1 MTPTLLY
8 DRKKHER
15 IDEKNLIPGWQ
26 MASVKDIKQ
35 VGAWQVEENEIK

>member
-1 MTPTLLY
+1 M
-8 DRKKHER
+8 K
-15 IDEKNLIPGWQ
+15 KNLVLGRQ